1 MLPTGMVLI
10 HPVGNGQLPGDDAR
24 LWNPATATSS
34 TLPSPGYNIFCSG
47 HTFLAD
53 GRLLVAGGHTVDFVG
68 LPRASTYN
76 PFTGAWTALPDMNAG
91 RWYPTN
97 TALANGD
104 VLVISGNIS
113 TSEGIN
119 TLPQVFQAATSTWR
133 NLTNALLSLDFYPM
147 MHLAPNG
154 RVFNS
159 GPGTVTRYL
168 DTSGTGAWT
177 AVANRQLFREYGS
190 SVMYADGKILLT
202 GGGDPPTNTAEVIDL
217 NLPSPAWRSVAPMA
231 YARRQLNATL
241 LPDGKVLVTGGTS
254 GPGFNNSSTPVLASE
269 LWNPVTET
277 WTTMASGEIPR
288 LYHSGALLLPDGRV
302 FATGGDGYNQ
312 AEVYSPPYLFRGA
325 RPAIAT
331 APASVAY
338 GQTFFVETPNAAS
351 ITQVTWVGLSSVTHA
366 FNMNQRINLLS
377 FSQAAGGLNVVA
389 PASPTLAPIGHYM
402 LFILNSDG
410 VPSVAKIVRLNNGS
424 GPLVHAL
431 TPYSA
436 AAGGPGFSLTVA
448 GSNFAAGSTVQW
460 NGANRS
466 TTFSSSSQLTA
477 TIPASDIAA
486 GGTAQVRVMNPG
498 GGGVSNAMT
507 FTILGSP
514 SLSVNATSVLAGT
527 PVTVTLNNG
536 KGGPTDWLVLAAV
549 GAPDSSYL
557 QWTYVGTGVTT
568 RTWTV
573 TPPGAGSY
581 EFRLFLND
589 SFTRAATSPA
599 VTVTPVSPTLSVS
612 GTSVDSGI
620 PVTVTLNNGNGGSTD
635 WLALAAVGAPDT
647 SYIQWTYVGAGIT
660 TRPWTVTPPGP
671 GSYEFR
677 FYLNNS
683 NTRAAT
689 SPTVT
694 VTVRVRIRSPPS
706 PRSPLAAPWP
716 AALPSP

>member
-1 MLPTGMVLI
+1 
-10 HPVGNGQLPGDDAR
+10 
-24 LWNPATATSS
+24 
-34 TLPSPGYNIFCSG
+34 
-47 HTFLAD
+47 
-53 GRLLVAGGHTVDFVG
+53 
-68 LPRASTYN
+68 
-76 PFTGAWTALPDMNAG
+76 MNAG

-104 VLVISGNIS
+104 VLVVSGNIN

-119 TLPQVFQAATSTWR
+119 PLPQVFQAATSTWR
-133 NLTNALLSLDFYPM
+133 NLTNALLSQDFYAM

-154 RVFNS
+154 RVFNA
-159 GPGTVTRYL
+159 GPGPVTRYL

-177 AVANRQLFREYGS
+177 VVANRQLFRDYGS
-190 SVMYADGKILLT
+190 SVMYADGKIVLM
-202 GGGDPPTNTAEVIDL
+202 GGDDPPTNTAEVIDL
-217 NLPSPAWRSVAPMA
+217 NFASPVWRSVAPMA
-231 YARRQLNATL
+231 YARRHLNATL
-241 LPDGKVLVTGGTS
+241 LPDGKILVSGGTS
-254 GPGFNNSSTPVLASE
+254 GAGFDNPSTPVLAAE
-269 LWNPVTET
+269 LWNPATET
-277 WTTMASGEIPR
+277 WTTMASGTIPR

-302 FATGGDGYNQ
+302 FVTGGNGYNQ

-325 RPAIAT
+325 RPAIAV

-338 GQTFFVETPNAAS
+338 SQTFFVETPNAAS

-366 FNMNQRINLLS
+366 FNMNQRIKLLS

-389 PASPTLAPIGHYM
+389 PSSPTLAPIGPYM
-402 LFILNSDG
+402 LFVLNSDG
-410 VPSVAKIVRLNNGS
+410 VPSVAKIIRLENGS
-424 GPLVHAL
+424 GPLANSL
-431 TPYSA
+431 TPYTA
-436 AAGGPGFSLTVA
+436 ATGGPGFSLTVA
-448 GSNFAAGSTVQW
+448 GSNFATGSTVQW

-466 TTFSSSSQLTA
+466 TTFSNSSQLTA

-486 GGTAQVRVMNPG
+486 DGIAQVRVMNPG
-498 GGGVSNAMT
+498 AGGVSNAMP
-507 FTILGSP
+507 FTILRP
-514 SLSVNATSVLAGT
+514 SSLTVSATSVPAGT

-536 KGGPTDWLVLAAV
+536 KGGSTDWLALAAV
-549 GAPDSSYL
+549 GASDSSYL
-557 QWTYVGTGVTT
+557 QWTYVGAGMAT

-599 VTVTPVSPTLSVS
+599 VTVTVFAPTLAVS

-620 PVTVTLNNGNGGSTD
+620 PVTVTLNNGSGGSYD

-660 TRPWTVTPPGP
+660 TRPWTVIPPGP

-677 FYLNNS
+677 FFLNNS
-683 NTRAAT
+683 NTRVAT

-694 VTVRVRIRSPPS
+694 VTSTNPVPAVTALSPGGAAAGGPAFTLTVSGNNFVAGSVVRWNGANRGHHLRQYH
-706 PRSPLAAPWP
+706 P
-716 AALPSP
+716 AVGLPFRQAT